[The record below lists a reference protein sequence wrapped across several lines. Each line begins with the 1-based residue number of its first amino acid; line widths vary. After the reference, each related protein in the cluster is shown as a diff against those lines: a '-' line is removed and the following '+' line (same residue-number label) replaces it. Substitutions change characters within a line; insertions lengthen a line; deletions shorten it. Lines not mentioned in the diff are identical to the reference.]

1 MTRSKDKPQ
10 FKLQD
15 GTRDK
20 AKGRSRNEPKTRPT
34 DMPLATFVDSLPE
47 AQRGDARQLSALMQ
61 AVTGEPPVVW
71 GGNIVG
77 FGQYAQQY
85 ADGRQLPWPLLAFSP
100 RARDLSLY
108 LMDGFSGQQALLAT
122 LGPHRTG
129 KCCLYVRRLSDVSM
143 PALRQLLEASVQAL
157 APLRIR

>member
-1 MTRSKDKPQ
+1 MAQTKTRTKAASK
-10 FKLQD
+10 
-15 GTRDK
+15 
-20 AKGRSRNEPKTRPT
+20 NEPKTRPT
-34 DMPLATFVDSLPE
+34 DVPLETFLASLPE
-47 AQRGDARQLSALMQ
+47 AQRDDARQLSALMQ

-71 GGNIVG
+71 GANIVG

-100 RARDLSLY
+100 RARELSLY
-108 LMDGFSGQQALLAT
+108 LMDGFSDQQALLAT

-129 KCCLYVRRLSDVSM
+129 KCCLYIRRLSDVST

>member
-10 FKLQD
+10 VKLQD

-34 DMPLATFVDSLPE
+34 DMPLDTFVDSLPE

-85 ADGRQLPWPLLAFSP
+85 ADGRQLPWPLLA
-100 RARDLSLY
+100 
-108 LMDGFSGQQALLAT
+108 T

-129 KCCLYVRRLSDVSM
+129 KCCLYIRRLSDVSM

>member
-1 MTRSKDKPQ
+1 
-10 FKLQD
+10 
-15 GTRDK
+15 
-20 AKGRSRNEPKTRPT
+20 
-34 DMPLATFVDSLPE
+34 MPLDTFVDSLPE

-100 RARDLSLY
+100 RARELSLY
-108 LMDGFSGQQALLAT
+108 LMDGVSGQQALLAT

-129 KCCLYVRRLSDVSM
+129 KCCLYIRRLSDVSM

>member
-10 FKLQD
+10 VKLQD

-34 DMPLATFVDSLPE
+34 DMPLDTFVDSLPE

-100 RARDLSLY
+100 RVIASEETPRH
-108 LMDGFSGQQALLAT
+108 Q
-122 LGPHRTG
+122 RTTAHLPTNNRPRFVHSP
-129 KCCLYVRRLSDVSM
+129 KKRPEERTAADNVPEV
-143 PALRQLLEASVQAL
+143 P
-157 APLRIR
+157 